1 MSTGPPASDL
11 ASPAGAATACRRRA
25 LLSFER
31 PRAGDPRTSAS
42 AELEN
47 CTNGQING
55 YSPCVRFGAR
65 RAHRQDSKGTRWM
78 PWHQEPKKDVDG
90 CDKPR

>member
-1 MSTGPPASDL
+1 MP
-11 ASPAGAATACRRRA
+11 
-25 LLSFER
+25 
-31 PRAGDPRTSAS
+31 AS

-47 CTNGQING
+47 CTKAKL
-55 YSPCVRFGAR
+55 VRVFAPFAPSGVDG
-65 RAHRQDSKGTRWM
+65 AHRQENKGTWWM